1 MPVSR
6 HLSRDEAFLLVGL
19 LVADADGKRLPVEVD
34 TLFDALERHSSRVEE
49 PSRRLVQKLAAQ
61 VRERGLA
68 SLIGEVS
75 RGLPRRADRSWAF
88 GLAVE
93 VAYADRELHPREMEH
108 IADLGG
114 ALQLPDEDLLPLTK
128 RPGFGPRAGAIARRP
143 EGKA

>member
-1 MPVSR
+1 MPAAR

-19 LVADADGKRLPVEVD
+19 LVADADGKRLPVEVE

-61 VRERGLA
+61 VRERGLT

-75 RGLPRRADRSWAF
+75 RGLPRVVDRSWAF

-93 VAYADRELHPREMEH
+93 VAYADRELDPREAEH
-108 IADLGG
+108 IAELGE
-114 ALQLPDEDLLPLTK
+114 ALQLPEDDL
-128 RPGFGPRAGAIARRP
+128 RPIAQRS
-143 EGKA
+143 KA

>member
-1 MPVSR
+1 MPAAR

-19 LVADADGKRLPVEVD
+19 LVADADGKRLPVEVE

-75 RGLPRRADRSWAF
+75 RGLPKPADRHWAF

-93 VAYADRELHPREMEH
+93 VAFSDRHLHPAEADH
-108 IADLGG
+108 IADLGD
-114 ALQLPDEDLLPLTK
+114 ALNLSEDDIFTIAK
-128 RPGFGPRAGAIARRP
+128 RR
-143 EGKA
+143 

>member
-1 MPVSR
+1 MPAAR

-19 LVADADGKRLPVEVD
+19 LVADADGKRLPVEVE
-34 TLFDALERHSSRVEE
+34 TLFDALERHSSRVDE

-75 RGLPRRADRSWAF
+75 RGLPGAQDRGWAF

-93 VAYADRELHPREMEH
+93 VAYADRELHPREIEH
-108 IADLGG
+108 IADLGQ
-114 ALQLPDEDLLPLTK
+114 ALQLPDEDVLALAK
-128 RPGFGPRAGAIARRP
+128 RG
-143 EGKA
+143 